1 MWYRWLRP
9 TPAEE
14 RLRETLLGS
23 DVAPALWSMPPQAT
37 AAGYEPDQAFALRR
51 GGSAPAWAVDYGV
64 VQIPSTGFC
73 NNHYYHVVECFL
85 GLFAWSREH
94 RVPGR
99 EVVQV
104 VVVHPAMRM
113 PTHDFFAS
121 ALFPEASIAPETPA
135 SLSVA
140 VVAAKAGLG
149 DNIPQRPIDTNR
161 ALEHS
166 AVVESFW
173 FPEFLAAVYA
183 AAGASPRPR
192 PASPGEV
199 RAVYVRR
206 AMSLRELGDEDL
218 ARLASVML
226 EEHGVA
232 LEVVRFEAMTVEE
245 QVRLSARVD
254 LMVGVHGN
262 GLTNLLWMP
271 PHGAVLE
278 LFAADWHFYDYQ
290 MLSEISGHLYSGVQ
304 EGNPHPYRRGSQ
316 RESAYGF
323 PVFAPG
329 AIDWVLVSSELRFLL
344 SWMMG

>member
-1 MWYRWLRP
+1 M
-9 TPAEE
+9 
-14 RLRETLLGS
+14 GF
-23 DVAPALWSMPPQAT
+23 
-37 AAGYEPDQAFALRR
+37 EPDQAFPLRR
-51 GGSAPAWAVDYGV
+51 NVKISSSDASRGRADRDAQGKPAWEAESGIVL
-64 VQIPSTGFC
+64 QLSMAFC
-73 NNHYYHVVECFL
+73 NRHYYHIVECLL
-85 GLFAWSREH
+85 GLYAWSREH
-94 RVPGR
+94 RMGGDPV
-99 EVVQV
+99 EV
-104 VVVHPAMRM
+104 VVVDDDIRT
-113 PTHDFFAS
+113 PTHDFLTA
-121 ALFPEASIAPETPA
+121 ALFPGARVEIRRPGHLFSAIVSDKAA
-135 SLSVA
+135 LSE
-140 VVAAKAGLG
+140 
-149 DNIPQRPIDTNR
+149 NIPRSLINTQR

-173 FPEFLAAVYA
+173 FPEFLAAVHA

-245 QVRLSARVD
+245 QVRLSAGVD

-304 EGNPHPYRRGSQ
+304 EGNPRPYHRGSR
-316 RESAYGF
+316 RESAYGMQIF
-323 PVFAPG
+323 GPTSL
-329 AIDWVLVSSELRFLL
+329 DWTLLGDGITYLLAHVLAK
-344 SWMMG
+344 